1 MSTSAV
7 QISDVQAA
15 LGSGVRLSLP
25 QFEVKQGE
33 AMAITGPSGCGKSTL
48 LNLVSGLRRPDRG
61 TVSVLGTDVAA
72 LKPAQA
78 DRFRGAHIGF
88 IHQSFHLLDAFTAME
103 NVELGLR
110 FGGAVAHKL
119 WKTRAKDLLARV
131 GLSHRLNSKPS
142 SMSVGERQRV
152 AIARA
157 LANDP
162 QLLLADEP
170 TGALDPRT
178 AEDVF
183 ALLLEVAKEHNCALL
198 LVTHDH
204 GLAARLTSQFDATGI
219 VSTLQ
224 QGGAA

>member
-1 MSTSAV
+1 MSDSAV
-7 QISDVQAA
+7 HMSDVQAT
-15 LGSGVRLSLP
+15 LGSGVRLTLP
-25 QFEVKQGE
+25 QFEVRQGE
-33 AMAITGPSGCGKSTL
+33 VMAITGPSGCGKSTL
-48 LNLVSGLRRPDRG
+48 LNLVSGLRRPERG
-61 TVSVLGTDVAA
+61 IVSVLGTDVAA

-88 IHQSFHLLDAFTAME
+88 IHQSFHLLEAFTALE
-103 NVELGLR
+103 NVLLGLR

-119 WKTRAKDLLARV
+119 WKSRAQELLARV
-131 GLSHRLNSKPS
+131 GLSHRLNSKPA

-162 QLLLADEP
+162 KLLLADEP
-170 TGALDPRT
+170 TGALDPKT

-183 ALLLEVAKEHNCALL
+183 ALLLEVAREHGCALL

-204 GLAARLTSQFDATGI
+204 GLAKRLPSNFDATHL
-219 VSTLQ
+219 VATL
-224 QGGAA
+224 GGAA